1 MATRG
6 AVPPA
11 QEAASSLVHLDQ
23 RPDPRLVSLVW
34 LWKTFAMATVNV
46 QEAKTHLSA
55 LIARAEAG
63 EEVIIARAGRP
74 VLRLVPIDG
83 PPARVF
89 GGMDFVVPDDFDAP
103 LSDEEL
109 SEWE

>member
-1 MATRG
+1 M
-6 AVPPA
+6 
-11 QEAASSLVHLDQ
+11 
-23 RPDPRLVSLVW
+23 
-34 LWKTFAMATVNV
+34 
-46 QEAKTHLSA
+46 
-55 LIARAEAG
+55 
-63 EEVIIARAGRP
+63 IIARAGRP